1 MEGWLNDEY
10 LVLFSEAER
19 SDHADRYGISAT
31 LPGYVVVG
39 LRGWDDFIVLNEA
52 GGMLCI
58 PTVPLDLVYA
68 KPFALPGS
76 FDLIADSRFANKIK
90 WYLKPLVFGGDVQDL
105 DNVTWVSLTQHA
117 ELVVWWNA
125 QYKLA
130 TSDQ

>member
-19 SDHADRYGISAT
+19 SALADRYGISAT
-31 LPGYVVVG
+31 LPGYVLVG
-39 LRGWDDFIVLNEA
+39 LRGWDEFIVLNEA
-52 GGMLCI
+52 GGMLCM
-58 PTVPLDLVYA
+58 PTVPLDLEYA

-76 FDLIADSRFANKIK
+76 FDLIADSRFSNKIK
-90 WYLKPLVFGGDVQDL
+90 WYVKPLVFGGDVQDL
-105 DNVTWVSLTQHA
+105 DNMTWVSLAQHA
-117 ELVVWWNA
+117 ELVAWWNA